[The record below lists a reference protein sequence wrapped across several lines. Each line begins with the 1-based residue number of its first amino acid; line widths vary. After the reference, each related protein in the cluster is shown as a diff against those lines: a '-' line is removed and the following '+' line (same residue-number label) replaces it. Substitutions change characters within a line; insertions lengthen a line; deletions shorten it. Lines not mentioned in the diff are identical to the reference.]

1 MGKWSMKRFSIL
13 AALLAL
19 LGIAAYYVFKP
30 KDEFI
35 PTFIEPTAELAAR
48 GEKIYADNCAVCHG
62 ANREGQPNWRDPLP
76 EGGLPAPP
84 HDESGHTWHHPD
96 PFLFLYVKE
105 GGAPFMPQGMKS
117 NMPGLGQV
125 LKDADILAVLSFIKS
140 RWAPEIQMRQKEI
153 TRRALAQQ
161 K

>member
-1 MGKWSMKRFSIL
+1 MKLIIAGL
-13 AALLAL
+13 LVLAL
-19 LGIAAYYVFKP
+19 GAAGYFTFFP

-35 PTFIEPTAELAAR
+35 PSTIEPTAELAAR
-48 GEKIYADNCAVCHG
+48 GEKIYVDNCAICHG
-62 ANREGQPNWRDPLP
+62 ANREGQPNWREPLP

-96 PFLFLYVKE
+96 GFLFLYVKE
-105 GGAPFMPQGMKS
+105 GGELFMPKGMKS
-117 NMPGLGQV
+117 NMPPFGQN
-125 LKDADILAVLSFIKS
+125 LKDADILAVISFIKS
-140 RWAPEIQMRQKEI
+140 RWVPEIQERQRAI